1 MPTIADDA
9 TGTGMRYA
17 GKITDWNDDRGFGF
31 VTPNGGGERAFVH
44 VKAFVRATRR
54 PVAGDAI
61 VYEASRD
68 AKGRLNASRIEFA
81 ADRLARKPVDSRKT
95 RSARA
100 GQARSLAGVAT
111 LVTLVLAWVA
121 GAMPAIVPL
130 AYGAMSLLAIL
141 VYGGDKSAAEKGHWR
156 TPESTLHL
164 IGLLGGWPGAMLAQQ
179 MFRHKSSKHEFQ
191 FMFWLTVLANCGALA
206 WLLAGDGAALLDRL
220 VSG

>member
-44 VKAFVRATRR
+44 VKAFVRARRR

-61 VYEASRD
+61 VYEAARD
-68 AKGRLNASRIEFA
+68 AKGRLNASRIELA
-81 ADRLARKPVDSRKT
+81 ADRLARKTVESRKT
-95 RSARA
+95 RSHRA
-100 GQARSLAGVAT
+100 GQARSLAGMAT
-111 LVTLVLAWVA
+111 LVTLVLAWAV
-121 GAMPAIVPL
+121 GSIPAIVPL

-141 VYGGDKSAAEKGHWR
+141 AYGNDKTSAEKGRWR
-156 TPESTLHL
+156 TPERTLHL

-179 MFRHKSSKHEFQ
+179 MFRHKSSKAEFQ
-191 FMFWLTVLANCGALA
+191 LIFWLTVFANCGALA